1 MIRVIFVLLLS
12 LFSFN
17 VFSSENVFYCVSK
30 QGASISDKFGVSS
43 FKSLKYVRKFKLKLK
58 KDTIILKN
66 ENGDEEIF
74 QINVDVLDLLYIDDA
89 KKFTRALKTTPSGGV
104 EVIILNKPKLEFA
117 RSTMIPGV
125 FGIGGATT
133 FTGTCDRF

>member
-1 MIRVIFVLLLS
+1 MIRIIIVLLF
-12 LFSFN
+12 LFFPFN

-30 QGASISDKFGVSS
+30 EGASISDKFGVTS
-43 FKSLKYVRKFKLKLK
+43 FKNLKYVRKFKLKLK

-66 ENGDEEIF
+66 ENGDEETF
-74 QINVDVLDLLYIDDA
+74 KINVDVLDSLYIEGA
-89 KKFTRALKTTPSGGV
+89 NKFTRALRTTPSGGV

-117 RSTMIPGV
+117 RSLMIPGV